1 MGWNAVT
8 VTQPHPVL
16 AHLKPGDA
24 FYFVHSYY
32 PQPKVA
38 ANVFATCEYEVTF
51 PVAIGLDNLFAVQ
64 FHAEKSGPLGL
75 RVLENFSKWQ
85 P

>member
-1 MGWNAVT
+1 
-8 VTQPHPVL
+8 
-16 AHLKPGDA
+16 
-24 FYFVHSYY
+24 
-32 PQPKVA
+32 VA
-38 ANVFATCEYEVTF
+38 NIYATSEYEITF

-75 RVLENFSKWQ
+75 NLLENFSKWM